1 MKEATS
7 TADRST
13 RKRPGIK
20 KLLSENSALVAFV
33 SVFILSVALKGS
45 VFFSTVNIVNILRNN
60 SIIGIIALAM
70 TLIIIT
76 GGIDLSV
83 GSQMVIIGIGVLA
96 VTNATG
102 SIVLGLLTGMVLGL
116 ILGAAAGSLVAK
128 FKIPAFIVTLGTM
141 GIYRSVSQYLLN
153 GGGIMIGPGPEDNFV
168 RLANYD
174 LFDVVPMTIIYWLLA
189 CVAIHVLLTRTR
201 TGRYIYSVGSNEKA
215 TLLSG
220 INTDRVKILAYSVA
234 GLLVAFAAVIESSR
248 LGSINS
254 ASSGASYEMDAIA
267 AAVVGGTSMS
277 GGKGTILGTFC
288 GALTLGVINNMMT
301 LLGVPPFLVGA
312 VKGAIIICAVLLQK
326 GLGNK

>member
-1 MKEATS
+1 MKEAPN
-7 TADRST
+7 TADRKARRRSD
-13 RKRPGIK
+13 IK
-20 KLLSENSALVAFV
+20 KLLAKNTAVVAFIL
-33 SVFILSVALKGS
+33 VFVFSVALKGS
-45 VFFSTVNIVNILRNN
+45 VFFSTMNIVNILRSN

-83 GSQMVIIGIGVLA
+83 GSQLVIIGIAVLA

-102 SIVLGLLTGMVLGL
+102 SIILGALTGMVLGVV
-116 ILGAAAGSLVAK
+116 LGSAAGSLVAK

-141 GIYRSVSQYLLN
+141 GIYRAVSQYLLN
-153 GGGIMIGPGPEDNFV
+153 GGGIMIAAGPMDNFV

-174 LFDVVPMTIIYWLLA
+174 LFGVVPMTIIYWLLA
-189 CVAIHVLLTRTR
+189 CAAIHVLATRTQ

-220 INTDRVKILAYSVA
+220 INTDRVKIAAYSIA
-234 GLLVAFAAVIESSR
+234 GLLVAFAAIIESSR

-254 ASSGASYEMDAIA
+254 SSSGASYEMDAIA

-277 GGKGTILGTFC
+277 GGKGTILGTIC

-326 GLGNK
+326 VLGDK